1 MRKLIKKL
9 TNAFDRFQITEM
21 PIMSFQ
27 VLSDVH
33 IDGSDDNN
41 KSRQNLIDALE
52 DISVLDPT
60 SSAVMFPGDITDSGS
75 EAQYESFYDIIEKY
89 NFTKSI
95 IALGIHDV
103 RWLCSSDD
111 RNEPGANVPT
121 CKYGTSPFKERYLKY
136 NTPYMDGTTDEL
148 YFDTWINDYHF
159 ITLNTE
165 KDLKDNAYLSN
176 EQLNWLK
183 DVIKE
188 GAHKDKPIFIQIH
201 QTFTNTADHE
211 SLDLIGEQ
219 EEALKEILKDYPQ
232 SIIFTGHVHNGID
245 LAKAYQE
252 EYGYVVD
259 VPAFK
264 YQSYGD
270 SRAQIG
276 YQVNVFEDRVEI
288 RPRDYKN
295 DLWLDEYKTDIL
307 FDKEIDKTTLQTL
320 YDECLTLKESEY
332 TSESWSSF
340 KTAMDEAK
348 AIIDKQD
355 VTQEE
360 VDNAVK
366 TLQAAKDALV
376 KVVNSDKTALKIAV
390 DLANAITDEDLAN
403 VVQAVADEFKV
414 ARDKANE
421 VYNNAS
427 ATQEEVNNAFDRLA
441 NAMQKLEFFK
451 GDKTALKAF
460 IDKVSDLDSFK
471 YTEST
476 WSAFDKELNEANVVY
491 NNVNAMQ
498 EEVNTTYSELV
509 KAFLNLRLIP
519 DKSLLEDLI
528 NQAEGLDSANYTK
541 ASFDGLTKALNEA
554 KVVFEN
560 PNATQVEV
568 DNAKA
573 TLEKAI
579 AGLQANPSI
588 PSNVD
593 NTVSTPVNNGDTTSV
608 KTGDESL
615 VGMFATITLLSVTG
629 YAVLR
634 RKEN

>member
-201 QTFTNTADHE
+201 QTFTDTADHE
-211 SLDLIGEQ
+211 LLDLIGEQ
-219 EEALKEILKDYPQ
+219 RR
-232 SIIFTGHVHNGID
+232 SIKRNSKRLST
-245 LAKAYQE
+245 
-252 EYGYVVD
+252 
-259 VPAFK
+259 
-264 YQSYGD
+264 
-270 SRAQIG
+270 
-276 YQVNVFEDRVEI
+276 VNYFYR
-288 RPRDYKN
+288 
-295 DLWLDEYKTDIL
+295 T
-307 FDKEIDKTTLQTL
+307 
-320 YDECLTLKESEY
+320 CS
-332 TSESWSSF
+332 
-340 KTAMDEAK
+340 
-348 AIIDKQD
+348 
-355 VTQEE
+355 
-360 VDNAVK
+360 
-366 TLQAAKDALV
+366 
-376 KVVNSDKTALKIAV
+376 
-390 DLANAITDEDLAN
+390 
-403 VVQAVADEFKV
+403 
-414 ARDKANE
+414 
-421 VYNNAS
+421 
-427 ATQEEVNNAFDRLA
+427 
-441 NAMQKLEFFK
+441 
-451 GDKTALKAF
+451 
-460 IDKVSDLDSFK
+460 
-471 YTEST
+471 
-476 WSAFDKELNEANVVY
+476 
-491 NNVNAMQ
+491 
-498 EEVNTTYSELV
+498 
-509 KAFLNLRLIP
+509 
-519 DKSLLEDLI
+519 
-528 NQAEGLDSANYTK
+528 
-541 ASFDGLTKALNEA
+541 
-554 KVVFEN
+554 
-560 PNATQVEV
+560 
-568 DNAKA
+568 
-573 TLEKAI
+573 
-579 AGLQANPSI
+579 
-588 PSNVD
+588 
-593 NTVSTPVNNGDTTSV
+593 
-608 KTGDESL
+608 
-615 VGMFATITLLSVTG
+615 
-629 YAVLR
+629 
-634 RKEN
+634 